1 MFSFCSAEVNR
12 PLGPSNRK
20 TAPARRGNGAEAV
33 SGKVICP
40 YERGVQRRGL
50 PDRSDLFRANG
61 GRVRVLKNVVI
72 DHEIHD
78 AYRERARHKQRS
90 GKYCEVAFG
99 EAVEHQIS
107 PARPAGAAL
116 ADWFQG
122 ANSRGERSNLD
133 RRLSRRWSNSSVRF
147 RRSENARG
155 RVAMLCCLCE
165 YRRRDI
171 GRDDESE

>member
-1 MFSFCSAEVNR
+1 
-12 PLGPSNRK
+12 
-20 TAPARRGNGAEAV
+20 
-33 SGKVICP
+33 
-40 YERGVQRRGL
+40 
-50 PDRSDLFRANG
+50 
-61 GRVRVLKNVVI
+61 
-72 DHEIHD
+72 
-78 AYRERARHKQRS
+78 
-90 GKYCEVAFG
+90 
-99 EAVEHQIS
+99 
-107 PARPAGAAL
+107 L

-171 GRDDESE
+171 GRDDEPE